1 MTLETRF
8 PNTDWRS
15 KYFGPENLGNTIP
28 RVEKLRPLLPPGMTL
43 PQMALR
49 FILSHPAVS
58 TTIVGMRKPEHVR
71 ENIALSDHGPLDPA
85 LLAQLKPH
93 RWDRQVRPWSD

>member
-1 MTLETRF
+1 
-8 PNTDWRS
+8 
-15 KYFGPENLGNTIP
+15 
-28 RVEKLRPLLPPGMTL
+28 VEELKQLLPPGMTL

-71 ENIALSDHGPLDPA
+71 DNIALSDQGRLDPA
-85 LLAQLKPH
+85 LLARLKPH